1 MTQAPSSQ
9 QLLPGAGL
17 LRWLRVHQIVF
28 ALVIIPLNLVNVY
41 TGAPW
46 WAFWPSLIWGMVLAV
61 HLFIVRS
68 MTVDEEW
75 VNERA
80 LELREHSYDFDHM
93 KDIERRIVDSDFSV
107 VPPEER
113 RRKKPDR

>member
-1 MTQAPSSQ
+1 MTDAPAAADAR
-9 QLLPGAGL
+9 PGAGL
-17 LRWLRVHQIVF
+17 LRWLRIHQIVF
-28 ALVIIPLNLVNVY
+28 ALVVLALNLVNVF

-46 WAFWPSLIWGMVLAV
+46 WAFWPSLIWGTVLAV

-68 MTVDEEW
+68 ITVDDEW

-80 LELREHSYDFDHM
+80 MELREHSYDFDHM

-113 RRKKPDR
+113 GSKKPDR